1 MICLPSLEG
10 SVRPVHAN
18 SVPDLTVGSV
28 WLEEASNPGQPV
40 TAVAPGDQFLIVA
53 SIKNLGNATASGYY
67 IDVYYDSNY
76 GRGGPDNIA
85 PGETQIWYVGPL
97 SAQAGTHTTKW
108 IVDPDNQIVESNE
121 TNNELDYT
129 FTVGSQT
136 TNTTTTITSTTSSSS
151 TSISTTQVTT
161 NTTSSSTLPL
171 TVAPKAV
178 KSNNGASIDT
188 SQSKF
193 GGASGKFVASSHQ
206 YLSLADSNDWY
217 FGTGAFTIDFWVYF
231 NSLASG
237 GHCIYSQFVDWHN
250 YFWLYFS
257 QGSTQYWIVSE
268 NVGGSTKIYLQF
280 QTTVST
286 GQWYH
291 VALVRQNIQ
300 NGWSMYQGGTQIGSA
315 QNNSNAISDSSG
327 SVYIGEMGGSYYFD
341 GWLDEYRVSKGIARW
356 TSNFTP
362 PTAPYS
368 RDNQTVLLLHMDGT
382 NGSTAFVDDVGIA
395 ASPAGPMV
403 VDGTTY
409 TSPQTFNWIPGG
421 SHALANSPVLGTSGT
436 RYVWTSWADGGAES
450 RTTITSSSATRYT
463 ANYAT
468 QYQVTYSQT
477 GYSLSISL
485 PAINRVG

>member
-1 MICLPSLEG
+1 MICLPSLVD
-10 SVRPVHAN
+10 SVRPVHAD
-18 SVPDLTVGSV
+18 SLPDLTVGSI
-28 WLEEASNPGQPV
+28 WLEEASNPGQSV
-40 TAVAPGDQFLIVA
+40 AAVAPGDQFLIVA
-53 SIKNLGNATASGYY
+53 SIKNLGSATASGCY

-121 TNNELDYT
+121 TNNELDHT
-129 FTVGSQT
+129 FTIGSQT
-136 TNTTTTITSTTSSSS
+136 TNTTTATTATTSSNSTRTSTTQTTTTTS
-151 TSISTTQVTT
+151 TSNSTVTL
-161 NTTSSSTLPL
+161 TTT
-171 TVAPKAV
+171 TAVAPKLIT
-178 KSNNGASIDT
+178 SNGGASIDT
-188 SQSKF
+188 SRSKF

-268 NVGGSTKIYLQF
+268 NVGGSTIIYLQF

-291 VALVRQNIQ
+291 VALVRQNIE

-315 QNNSNAISDSSG
+315 QKNSNAISDFSG

-368 RDNQTVLLLHMDGT
+368 RDNQTVLLLHMDGI
-382 NGSTAFVDDVGIA
+382 NGSTAFVDDVGVA
-395 ASPAGPMV
+395 TSPAGSIV

-421 SHALANSPVLGTSGT
+421 SHALSDGTKH
-436 RYVWTSWADGGAES
+436 TSYTVVAGAVNQ
-450 RTTITSSSATRYT
+450 IH
-463 ANYAT
+463 
-468 QYQVTYSQT
+468 
-477 GYSLSISL
+477 
-485 PAINRVG
+485 